1 MKLLMLMFAA
11 VTLGGCGIWC
21 THFTGMTALELTLED
36 GTILVVD
43 FEVGLT
49 IVSFIFPVVGVF
61 IGLTIASRDP
71 FFLEI
76 EQDRRKDMLVR
87 DSHLVRFALEVAVLE
102 AHDLFAACVFALS
115 VRSRT

>member
-1 MKLLMLMFAA
+1 MEQWRRLEGKLKLLMLVFSAI
-11 VTLGGCGIWC
+11 TLGGCGIWC

-36 GTILVVD
+36 GTILIVN
-43 FEVGLT
+43 FEIGLT
-49 IVSFIFPVVGVF
+49 IISFIFPVVGVF

-87 DSHLVRFALEVAVLE
+87 RLIPRAAALEVA
-102 AHDLFAACVFALS
+102 
-115 VRSRT
+115 